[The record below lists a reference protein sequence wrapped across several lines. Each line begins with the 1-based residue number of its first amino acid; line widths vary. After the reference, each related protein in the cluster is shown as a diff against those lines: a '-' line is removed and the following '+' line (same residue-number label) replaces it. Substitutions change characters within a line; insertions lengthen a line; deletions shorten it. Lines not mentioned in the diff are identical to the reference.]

1 MTGDAFIP
9 PHPPRTAEAVPIWR
23 GFFGERA
30 RNSVY
35 GWSQKAFEIDHI
47 RRQVFRFTVHIPLDP
62 DSVQRVLQSNA
73 ANYAKPDI
81 VKKLIAP
88 MIGRGLLSS
97 DGELW
102 RKQRRIVA
110 ASFTP
115 GAVETVAPI
124 FGAVADSHAEQ
135 WTDGDTG
142 DMAAEATA
150 TTMTIIADT
159 LFSGDARLK
168 TPEAMRNIAASLKA
182 GGEVRLTAILGL
194 PPLPWNKT
202 MREGQ
207 RAQKALRRT
216 LADVVRDRFPDGGD
230 DFLGQ
235 LIRDLIDQFGREEAL
250 PLAVDNAATFYLAG
264 HETTANAV
272 TWTLY
277 TLSAQ
282 PELQEQVAEEVR
294 AALADDDAAT
304 LADRVPLLRRVLD
317 ETLRLYP
324 PVPRFDRQA
333 IGEDELS
340 GTTVEPGDIISIWPW
355 VLHRHRALW
364 ADPDVFDADRFLPE
378 AKAKQHRFQYIPF
391 GAGPRICVGTRFS
404 IVEALTI
411 LAHWLAAWRFAPA
424 SGHTVR
430 PVGTVTLKPENGL
443 PLVRHRRD

>member
-1 MTGDAFIP
+1 MAAPFIP
-9 PHPPRTAEAVPIWR
+9 PFPPREAKAAPVWR
-23 GFFGERA
+23 GLIGERA

-35 GWSQKAFEIDHI
+35 GWSERAFETDHI
-47 RRQVFRFTVHIPLDP
+47 RRQVLRFTVHIPLDP
-62 DSVQRVLQSNA
+62 DAVQRVLQVNA

-115 GAVETVAPI
+115 GAVEQVIPHFASAALTQ
-124 FGAVADSHAEQ
+124 SERWQ
-135 WTDGDTG
+135 DGEAG
-142 DMAAEATA
+142 DMADEATA
-150 TTMTIIADT
+150 TTMTIIANT

-168 TPEAMRNIAASLKA
+168 TPEAMHNIAASLKA
-182 GGEVRLTAILGL
+182 GGEVRLSAILGL
-194 PPLPWNKT
+194 PPVPWNKT

-207 RAQKALRRT
+207 RAQKALRQT
-216 LADVVRDRFPDGGD
+216 LANVVRDRFPDGGD
-230 DFLGQ
+230 DFLGT
-235 LIRDLIDQFGREEAL
+235 LIRDLIEQFGPEEAL

-272 TWTLY
+272 TWTLF

-282 PELQEQVAEEVR
+282 PELQAEVAHEAR
-294 AALADDDAAT
+294 AAIGNGELAT
-304 LADRVPLLRRVLD
+304 LADRLPLLARVLD

-333 IGEDELS
+333 IDHDELS
-340 GTTVEPGDIISIWPW
+340 GHPVKPGDIVSIWPW
-355 VLHRHRALW
+355 VLHRHKKLW
-364 ADPDVFDADRFLPE
+364 PDADHFDADRFAPE

-391 GAGPRICVGTRFS
+391 GAGPRICVGMRFS
-404 IVEALTI
+404 IAEALVI
-411 LAHWLAAWRFAPA
+411 LAHWLADWSFSPAP
-424 SGHTVR
+424 GHAVR
-430 PVGTVTLKPENGL
+430 PVGTVTLRPDKGL
-443 PLVRHRRD
+443 PLIRTRRG